1 MVQYTFLIYIQLDS
15 FIPPAKKNIAL
26 FCCLFIKSKKTAI
39 GKDILNVYVN
49 RMHINIMFLLYLFMF
64 HIYWRASIFC
74 NIIDKD
80 SYVNKA
86 LHIVIAKQYLFQ
98 FHWQQFD
105 EQYTEAIFREDR
117 DL

>member
-1 MVQYTFLIYIQLDS
+1 
-15 FIPPAKKNIAL
+15 
-26 FCCLFIKSKKTAI
+26 
-39 GKDILNVYVN
+39 
-49 RMHINIMFLLYLFMF
+49 MHINIMFLLYLFMF

-86 LHIVIAKQYLFQ
+86 LHIVIAIQYVFQ
-98 FHWQQFD
+98 YHWQQFD